1 MLQGAGMLLA
11 SWVVA
16 RNGHHAL
23 SLAMR
28 ALAAT
33 ALALALLRP
42 QWLARANHALGRA
55 VTVALLTAVYALVLA
70 PTRVALA
77 LLRIDPLDGSAP
89 PGATHWITRATPEF
103 SPQDFERLS

>member
-1 MLQGAGMLLA
+1 MLLA

-23 SLAMR
+23 SVAMR
-28 ALAAT
+28 ALAVT
-33 ALALALLRP
+33 ALTLALLRP
-42 QWLARANHALGRA
+42 SWLARANHGLGRA
-55 VTVALLTAVYALVLA
+55 VTLALLTAVYALVLV

-77 LLRIDPLDGSAP
+77 LLRIDPLEGKAT

>member
-1 MLQGAGMLLA
+1 MLLA
-11 SWVVA
+11 SWALA
-16 RNGHHAL
+16 RHGHHAP

-33 ALALALLRP
+33 VCALALARP

-55 VTVALLTAVYALVLA
+55 VTVALLTGVYALVLA

-77 LLRIDPLDGSAP
+77 LLRIDPLEGKSPA
-89 PGATHWITRATPEF
+89 GATHWITRATPEF